1 MRKVPSGCG
10 FRSQVE
16 DLAGKFRT
24 RDGGAHGDGEGA
36 VAVVDGGDDRG
47 GNLVLRRGE
56 NRRPGEKGGS

>member
-1 MRKVPSGCG
+1 M
-10 FRSQVE
+10 E